1 MALAMADTPTAKTAL
16 VQTAKAGG
24 IASTLLVALTQLP
37 QPYAHWVEIGLSI
50 AAILGFVATQI
61 PAPPAGS
68 KLWPV
73 YRALNVFA
81 ANWGQAANAAILM
94 RTKAAATP
102 SEPKA
107 N

>member
-24 IASTLLVALTQLP
+24 IASTLLLALTQLP
-37 QPYAHWVEIGLSI
+37 QPYAHWVELGLSG
-50 AAILGFVATQI
+50 AAILGFVATQL

-73 YRALNVFA
+73 YRVLSVFA

-94 RTKAAATP
+94 RTKSAATP